1 MGLRRV
7 GHDWASSRSR
17 FTFTHWRR
25 KRQPTPVFLPGEP
38 QGRRSLVGCRLWGR
52 TQSDTT
58 EATWQRQQLIIYST
72 EHKDSLAHRPL
83 CAHTVSASRAAA
95 LLPVT
100 AVSMGHPWEDGIQR
114 ACCSGCCVNRERTLA
129 WPPCHSGE
137 RLHFVRLCYRCCIS
151 HERIN
156 LSVVPMAPQVFC
168 QPLSLH
174 SVYANSAHSEIQLDS
189 AAYKL
194 KSSTAG
200 VVGLQDTQ
208 RAGEPGAPLD
218 GGSRWPSYS
227 MWCRV
232 AAVFLVWAPVED

>member
-1 MGLRRV
+1 
-7 GHDWASSRSR
+7 
-17 FTFTHWRR
+17 
-25 KRQPTPVFLPGEP
+25 
-38 QGRRSLVGCRLWGR
+38 
-52 TQSDTT
+52 
-58 EATWQRQQLIIYST
+58 
-72 EHKDSLAHRPL
+72 
-83 CAHTVSASRAAA
+83 
-95 LLPVT
+95 
-100 AVSMGHPWEDGIQR
+100 
-114 ACCSGCCVNRERTLA
+114 
-129 WPPCHSGE
+129 
-137 RLHFVRLCYRCCIS
+137 
-151 HERIN
+151 
-156 LSVVPMAPQVFC
+156 MAPQVFC

-232 AAVFLVWAPVED
+232 AAVFLVWAPVEDWEAVDGSPDGTGKLLQAVRSHSLSKVAGTAAGPVGRIFLTPLKANMDG